1 MPINHHIN
9 IMIIITKRMIIQ
21 TDKKKITMVTSI
33 STSSS
38 QNLLLNLYMPSHSVI
53 FISWSNGKTHTHIN
67 VWDDPRKPIL
77 FYILD
82 FCFKQVNDI
91 NKVFND

>member
-38 QNLLLNLYMPSHSVI
+38 QNLVKI
-53 FISWSNGKTHTHIN
+53 VVFHIKSTIIA
-67 VWDDPRKPIL
+67 R
-77 FYILD
+77 F
-82 FCFKQVNDI
+82 F
-91 NKVFND
+91 